1 MFKDDRFTFFAL
13 VTIWTF
19 QVFGAIGIL
28 FWNREWFINMTPF
41 TLLLYF
47 IILYYKNLNNRK
59 KVLFLLMTFMWGIFS
74 EIIGVN
80 TGLIFGSYEYGKTL
94 GFQVLNVPLVIGI
107 NWVVTTVICGT
118 IASQLK
124 AKAPLQILI
133 AIILMLILDGLIEP
147 VAPKI
152 DMWSFNHE
160 NGIAPLSNYITWA
173 LIALPL
179 QSYLILKR
187 LRFDIYLSS
196 NLYLSQLLFFAALS
210 FLN

>member
-1 MFKDDRFTFFAL
+1 MFKGDRYTFFAII
-13 VTIWTF
+13 TIWAF
-19 QVFGAIGIL
+19 QIFGAIGIL

-47 IILYYKNLNNRK
+47 IIIYSRDLDNHK
-59 KVLFLLMTFMWGIFS
+59 KVFFLLLTFSWGIFS

-124 AKAPLQILI
+124 VKASLQILI
-133 AIILMLILDGLIEP
+133 AIILMLVLDGLIEP

-173 LIALPL
+173 LVSLPL
-179 QSYLILKR
+179 QSYLILKK
-187 LRFDIYLSS
+187 LRFNIYLSS
-196 NLYLSQLLFFAALS
+196 NLYLSQLLFFTVLS
-210 FLN
+210 FL

>member
-1 MFKDDRFTFFAL
+1 MFKGDRYTFFAII
-13 VTIWTF
+13 TIWAF
-19 QVFGAIGIL
+19 QIFGAIGII

-47 IILYYKNLNNRK
+47 IIIYSRDLDSHK
-59 KVLFLLMTFMWGIFS
+59 KVFFLLLTFSWGIFS

-124 AKAPLQILI
+124 VKASLQILI
-133 AIILMLILDGLIEP
+133 AIILMLVLDGLIEP

-173 LIALPL
+173 LVSLPL
-179 QSYLILKR
+179 QSYLILKK
-187 LRFDIYLSS
+187 LRFNIYLSS
-196 NLYLSQLLFFAALS
+196 NLYLSQLLFFTVLS
-210 FLN
+210 FL

>member
-1 MFKDDRFTFFAL
+1 MFKGDRYTFFAIII
-13 VTIWTF
+13 IWAF
-19 QVFGAIGIL
+19 QIFGAIGIL

-47 IILYYKNLNNRK
+47 IIIYSRDLDNHK
-59 KVLFLLMTFMWGIFS
+59 KVFFLLLTFSWGIFS

-124 AKAPLQILI
+124 IKAPLQILI

-173 LIALPL
+173 LVSLPL
-179 QSYLILKR
+179 QSYLILKK
-187 LRFDIYLSS
+187 LRFNIYLSS
-196 NLYLSQLLFFAALS
+196 NLYLSQLLFFTVLS
-210 FLN
+210 FL

>member
-1 MFKDDRFTFFAL
+1 MFKGDRYTFFAII
-13 VTIWTF
+13 TIWAF
-19 QVFGAIGIL
+19 QIFGAIGIL

-47 IILYYKNLNNRK
+47 IIIYSRDLDSHK
-59 KVLFLLMTFMWGIFS
+59 KVFFLLLTFSWGIFA

-80 TGLIFGSYEYGKTL
+80 TGVIFGSYEYGKTL

-124 AKAPLQILI
+124 VKASLQILI
-133 AIILMLILDGLIEP
+133 AIILMLVLDGLIEP

-173 LIALPL
+173 LVSLPL
-179 QSYLILKR
+179 QSYLILKK
-187 LRFDIYLSS
+187 LRFNIYLSS
-196 NLYLSQLLFFAALS
+196 NLYLSQLLFFTVLS
-210 FLN
+210 FL

>member
-1 MFKDDRFTFFAL
+1 MFKSDRSTFFAL
-13 VTIWTF
+13 VTIWAF
-19 QVFGAIGIL
+19 QIFGAIGIL
-28 FWNREWFINMTPF
+28 FWNREWFTNMTPF

-47 IILYYKNLNNRK
+47 IILYNKDFGNHK
-59 KVLFLLMTFMWGIFS
+59 KVFFLLLTFTWGIFS

-118 IASQLK
+118 IASQVK
-124 AKAPLQILI
+124 VQTPLQILI
-133 AIILMLILDGLIEP
+133 AITLMLILDGLIEP

-152 DMWSFNHE
+152 DMWKFDHE
-160 NGIAPLSNYITWA
+160 GGIAPLSNYISWG
-173 LIALPL
+173 LVALPL
-179 QSYLILKR
+179 QSYLVLKN
-187 LRFDIYLSS
+187 LRFDIYISS

>member
-1 MFKDDRFTFFAL
+1 MFKGSRSTFFAL
-13 VTIWTF
+13 VTIWAF
-19 QVFGAIGIL
+19 QIFGAIGIL

-47 IILYYKNLNNRK
+47 IILYNRDLGNLK
-59 KVLFLLMTFMWGIFS
+59 KVFFLLLTFTWGIFS

-118 IASQLK
+118 IASQVK
-124 AKAPLQILI
+124 VKAPLQILI
-133 AIILMLILDGLIEP
+133 AITLMLILDGLIEP

-152 DMWSFNHE
+152 DMWKFNHE
-160 NGIAPLSNYITWA
+160 GGTAPLSNYISWG
-173 LIALPL
+173 LVALPL
-179 QSYLILKR
+179 QSYLVLKN
-187 LRFDIYLSS
+187 LRFDIYISS

>member
-1 MFKDDRFTFFAL
+1 MFKGDRYTFFAIII
-13 VTIWTF
+13 IWAF
-19 QVFGAIGIL
+19 QIFGAIGIL

-47 IILYYKNLNNRK
+47 IIIYSRDLDNHK
-59 KVLFLLMTFMWGIFS
+59 KVFFLLLTFSWGIFS

-124 AKAPLQILI
+124 VKASLQILI
-133 AIILMLILDGLIEP
+133 AIILMLVLDGLIEP

-173 LIALPL
+173 LVSLPL
-179 QSYLILKR
+179 QSYLILKK
-187 LRFDIYLSS
+187 LRFNIYLSS
-196 NLYLSQLLFFAALS
+196 NLYLSQLLFFTVLS
-210 FLN
+210 FL

>member
-1 MFKDDRFTFFAL
+1 MFKGDRYTFFAII
-13 VTIWTF
+13 TIWAF
-19 QVFGAIGIL
+19 QIFGAIGIL

-47 IILYYKNLNNRK
+47 IIIYSRDLDSHK
-59 KVLFLLMTFMWGIFS
+59 KVFFLLLTFSWGILS

-80 TGLIFGSYEYGKTL
+80 TGVIFGSYEYGKTL

-124 AKAPLQILI
+124 IKAPLQILI

-173 LIALPL
+173 LVSLPL
-179 QSYLILKR
+179 QSYFILKK
-187 LRFDIYLSS
+187 LRFNIYLSS
-196 NLYLSQLLFFAALS
+196 NLYLSQLLFFTVLS
-210 FLN
+210 FL

>member
-1 MFKDDRFTFFAL
+1 MFQGDRYTFFAIA
-13 VTIWTF
+13 TIWAF
-19 QVFGAIGIL
+19 QIFGAIGIL
-28 FWNREWFINMTPF
+28 FWNREWFVNMTPF
-41 TLLLYF
+41 TLFLYF
-47 IILYYKNLNNRK
+47 TIIYYRNLNNRK
-59 KVLFLLMTFMWGIFS
+59 KVFFLFLTFFWGIFS

-118 IASQLK
+118 IARQIK
-124 AKAPLQILI
+124 VQAPLQILV

-152 DMWSFNHE
+152 DMWRFHHE

-173 LIALPL
+173 LVSLPL
-179 QSYLILKR
+179 QSYLILNK
-187 LRFDIYLSS
+187 LRFNIYLSS
-196 NLYLSQLLFFAALS
+196 NLYLSQLLFFTALS
-210 FLN
+210 FL

>member
-1 MFKDDRFTFFAL
+1 MFKGDRYTFFAII
-13 VTIWTF
+13 TIWAF
-19 QVFGAIGIL
+19 QIFGAIGII

-47 IILYYKNLNNRK
+47 IIIYSRDLDNHK
-59 KVLFLLMTFMWGIFS
+59 KVFFLLLTFSWGIFS

-124 AKAPLQILI
+124 VKASLQILI
-133 AIILMLILDGLIEP
+133 AIILMLVLDGLIEP

-173 LIALPL
+173 LVSLPL
-179 QSYLILKR
+179 QSYLILKK
-187 LRFDIYLSS
+187 LRFNIYLSS
-196 NLYLSQLLFFAALS
+196 NLYLSQLLFFTVLS
-210 FLN
+210 FL

>member
-152 DMWSFNHE
+152 DMWS
-160 NGIAPLSNYITWA
+160 LS
-173 LIALPL
+173 LIH
-179 QSYLILKR
+179 I
-187 LRFDIYLSS
+187 
-196 NLYLSQLLFFAALS
+196 
-210 FLN
+210 

>member
-1 MFKDDRFTFFAL
+1 MFKGDRYTFFAIII
-13 VTIWTF
+13 IWAF
-19 QVFGAIGIL
+19 QIFGAIGIL

-47 IILYYKNLNNRK
+47 IIIYSRDLDNHK
-59 KVLFLLMTFMWGIFS
+59 KVFFLLLTFSWGIFS

-118 IASQLK
+118 IASQVK
-124 AKAPLQILI
+124 VKAPLQILI
-133 AIILMLILDGLIEP
+133 AITLMLILDGLIEP

-152 DMWSFNHE
+152 DMWKFNHE
-160 NGIAPLSNYITWA
+160 GGMAPLSNYISWG
-173 LIALPL
+173 LVALPL
-179 QSYLILKR
+179 QSYLVLKN
-187 LRFDIYLSS
+187 LRFDIYISS

>member
-1 MFKDDRFTFFAL
+1 MFKGDRYTFFAII
-13 VTIWTF
+13 TIWAF
-19 QVFGAIGIL
+19 QIFGAIGIL

-47 IILYYKNLNNRK
+47 IIIYSRDLDSHK
-59 KVLFLLMTFMWGIFS
+59 KVFFLLLTFSWGIFS

-80 TGLIFGSYEYGKTL
+80 TGVIFGSYEYGKTL

-124 AKAPLQILI
+124 VKASLQILI
-133 AIILMLILDGLIEP
+133 AIILMLVLDGLIEP

-173 LIALPL
+173 LVSLPL
-179 QSYLILKR
+179 QSYLILKK
-187 LRFDIYLSS
+187 LRFNIYLSS
-196 NLYLSQLLFFAALS
+196 NLYLSQLLFFTVLS
-210 FLN
+210 FL

>member
-1 MFKDDRFTFFAL
+1 MFKGDRYTFFAII
-13 VTIWTF
+13 TIWAF
-19 QVFGAIGIL
+19 QIFGAIGII

-47 IILYYKNLNNRK
+47 IIIYSRDLDSHK
-59 KVLFLLMTFMWGIFS
+59 KVFFLLLTFSWGILS

-124 AKAPLQILI
+124 VKASLQILI
-133 AIILMLILDGLIEP
+133 AIILMLVLDGLIEP

-173 LIALPL
+173 LVSLPL
-179 QSYLILKR
+179 QSYLILKK
-187 LRFDIYLSS
+187 LRFNIYLSS
-196 NLYLSQLLFFAALS
+196 NLYLSQLLFFTVLS
-210 FLN
+210 FL

>member
-1 MFKDDRFTFFAL
+1 MFKSDRYTFFAIII
-13 VTIWTF
+13 IWAF
-19 QVFGAIGIL
+19 QIFGAIGIL

-47 IILYYKNLNNRK
+47 IIIYSRDLDNHK
-59 KVLFLLMTFMWGIFS
+59 KVFFLLLTFSWGIFS

-124 AKAPLQILI
+124 VKASLQILI
-133 AIILMLILDGLIEP
+133 AIILMLVLDGLIEP

-173 LIALPL
+173 LVSLPL
-179 QSYLILKR
+179 QSYLILKK
-187 LRFDIYLSS
+187 LRFNIYLSS
-196 NLYLSQLLFFAALS
+196 NLYLSQLLFFTVLS
-210 FLN
+210 FL

>member
-1 MFKDDRFTFFAL
+1 MFKGDRYTFFAIII
-13 VTIWTF
+13 IWAF
-19 QVFGAIGIL
+19 QIFGAIGIL

-47 IILYYKNLNNRK
+47 IIIYSRDLDSHK
-59 KVLFLLMTFMWGIFS
+59 KVFFLLLTFSWGILS

-80 TGLIFGSYEYGKTL
+80 TGVIFGSYEYGKTL

-124 AKAPLQILI
+124 IKAPLQILI

-173 LIALPL
+173 LVSLPL
-179 QSYLILKR
+179 QSYLILKK
-187 LRFDIYLSS
+187 LRFNIYLSS
-196 NLYLSQLLFFAALS
+196 NLYLSQLLFFTVLS
-210 FLN
+210 FL

>member
-1 MFKDDRFTFFAL
+1 MFKGDRYTFFAII
-13 VTIWTF
+13 TIWAF
-19 QVFGAIGIL
+19 QIFGAIGIL

-47 IILYYKNLNNRK
+47 IIIYSRDLDSHK
-59 KVLFLLMTFMWGIFS
+59 KVFFLLLTFSWGIFS

-124 AKAPLQILI
+124 VKASLQILI
-133 AIILMLILDGLIEP
+133 AIILMLVLDGLIEP

-173 LIALPL
+173 LVSLPL
-179 QSYLILKR
+179 QSYLILKK
-187 LRFDIYLSS
+187 LRFNIYLSS
-196 NLYLSQLLFFAALS
+196 NLYLSQLLFFTVLS
-210 FLN
+210 FL

>member
-1 MFKDDRFTFFAL
+1 MFKGDRYTFFA
-13 VTIWTF
+13 VITIWAF
-19 QVFGAIGIL
+19 QIFGAIGIL

-47 IILYYKNLNNRK
+47 IIIYSRDLDSHK
-59 KVLFLLMTFMWGIFS
+59 KVFFLLLTFSWGIFS

-124 AKAPLQILI
+124 VKASLQILI

-173 LIALPL
+173 LVSLPL
-179 QSYLILKR
+179 QSYLILKK
-187 LRFDIYLSS
+187 LRFNIYLSS
-196 NLYLSQLLFFAALS
+196 NLYLSQLLFFTVLS
-210 FLN
+210 FL

>member
-1 MFKDDRFTFFAL
+1 MFKGDRYTFFA
-13 VTIWTF
+13 VITIWAF
-19 QVFGAIGIL
+19 QIFGAIGIL

-47 IILYYKNLNNRK
+47 IIIYSRDLDSHK
-59 KVLFLLMTFMWGIFS
+59 KVFFLLLTFSWGIFS

-124 AKAPLQILI
+124 VKASLQILI
-133 AIILMLILDGLIEP
+133 AIILMLVLDGLIEP

-173 LIALPL
+173 LVSLPL
-179 QSYLILKR
+179 QSYLILKK
-187 LRFDIYLSS
+187 LRFNIYLSS
-196 NLYLSQLLFFAALS
+196 NLYLSQLLFFTVLS
-210 FLN
+210 FL